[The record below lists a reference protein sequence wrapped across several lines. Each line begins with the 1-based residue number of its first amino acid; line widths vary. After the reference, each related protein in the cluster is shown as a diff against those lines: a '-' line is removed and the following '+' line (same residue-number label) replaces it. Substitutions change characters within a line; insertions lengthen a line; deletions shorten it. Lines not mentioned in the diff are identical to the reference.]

1 MALLRQRRT
10 LSGREREVAELA
22 GQGRPNKEIARELNI
37 STRTA
42 ENHLA
47 MAYAKLGFNRRADI
61 ARSLQGLDD

>member
-1 MALLRQRRT
+1 MALLRQHRT
-10 LSGREREVAELA
+10 LTGREREVAELA

-47 MAYAKLGFNRRADI
+47 MAYAKLGIHRRADI
-61 ARSLQGLDD
+61 ARALQGLDD